1 MRMKHLVLTLALLPA
16 LANAGQ
22 ITLILSDEI
31 ETSDGKICLYE
42 NAVRTEQVKVAA
54 SAQCRHTL
62 TFED

>member
-1 MRMKHLVLTLALLPA
+1 MKNSLLVIA
-16 LANAGQ
+16 LAFISVQVHAGQ

-42 NAVRTEQVKVAA
+42 NAVRSEPVKVA
-54 SAQCRHTL
+54 SNAQCRHTL